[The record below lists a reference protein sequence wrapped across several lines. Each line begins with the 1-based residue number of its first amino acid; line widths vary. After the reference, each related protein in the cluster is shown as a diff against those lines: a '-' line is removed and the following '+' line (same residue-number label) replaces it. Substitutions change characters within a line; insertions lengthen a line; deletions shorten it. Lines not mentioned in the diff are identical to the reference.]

1 MKTKEQALSKGDWI
15 VVKLGSYYHHG
26 LYISDDE
33 VIHYCSSEG
42 FSILRKDMTVQSTDL
57 HTFSLGKKV
66 LTKIVE
72 ESPVNSVDVRVDKA
86 LSQIGAG
93 NYDFFYN
100 NCEHFVHYCFY
111 NERKSQYIDSLII
124 KELKKRKT
132 TGINGMLDLMY
143 LNIIKFKKEG

>member
-72 ESPVNSVDVRVDKA
+72 ESPVNSVDVRV
-86 LSQIGAG
+86 
-93 NYDFFYN
+93 
-100 NCEHFVHYCFY
+100 
-111 NERKSQYIDSLII
+111 
-124 KELKKRKT
+124 
-132 TGINGMLDLMY
+132 
-143 LNIIKFKKEG
+143 

>member
-1 MKTKEQALSKGDWI
+1 
-15 VVKLGSYYHHG
+15 
-26 LYISDDE
+26 
-33 VIHYCSSEG
+33 
-42 FSILRKDMTVQSTDL
+42 MTVQSTDL

-100 NCEHFVHYCFY
+100 NCEHFVHDCFY

-143 LNIIKFKKEG
+143 LNIIKFKRRANGRWQQKYNFLS